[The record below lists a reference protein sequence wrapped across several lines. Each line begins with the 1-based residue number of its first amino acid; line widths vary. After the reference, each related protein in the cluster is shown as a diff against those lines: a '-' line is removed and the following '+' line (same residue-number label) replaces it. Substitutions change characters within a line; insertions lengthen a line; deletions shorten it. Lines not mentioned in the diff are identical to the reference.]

1 MIGTAVGDPIN
12 RVNLLYFIDID
23 RIHRIDPTRDIGSI
37 NPDPVYID
45 KVEQIHAVDGIA
57 DGDSNQPRSALAPWL
72 AGLIVLVVAQ
82 VWASAWAPAWAVEC
96 WRGWGY
102 RVDPGTRT
110 YKSEELL
117 LVTKGP
123 TTWRTGVPV
132 ELHRLDR
139 ASGAI
144 DAAAAPLTV
153 VPAGART
160 YYRGRANYVDGRG
173 AIVGSGDE
181 LVFGLSHVA
190 PPVAALETLED
201 YHRWACGLGKTR

>member
-1 MIGTAVGDPIN
+1 MVKRRLPQARLV
-12 RVNLLYFIDID
+12 
-23 RIHRIDPTRDIGSI
+23 
-37 NPDPVYID
+37 
-45 KVEQIHAVDGIA
+45 
-57 DGDSNQPRSALAPWL
+57 PWL
-72 AGLIVLVVAQ
+72 AGLIVLVAAQ
-82 VWASAWAPAWAVEC
+82 VWAPAWAVEC

-102 RVDPGTRT
+102 RVDPGTRA

-123 TTWRTGVPV
+123 ATWRTGVSV

-139 ASGAI
+139 AS
-144 DAAAAPLTV
+144 
-153 VPAGART
+153 
-160 YYRGRANYVDGRG
+160 G

-201 YHRWACGLGKTR
+201 YNRWACGLGKTR

>member
-1 MIGTAVGDPIN
+1 MVKRRLP
-12 RVNLLYFIDID
+12 R
-23 RIHRIDPTRDIGSI
+23 PT
-37 NPDPVYID
+37 
-45 KVEQIHAVDGIA
+45 
-57 DGDSNQPRSALAPWL
+57 LAPWL
-72 AGLIVLVVAQ
+72 AGLIVLVVTQ
-82 VWASAWAPAWAVEC
+82 FSAPAWAVEC

-102 RVDPGTRT
+102 RVDPGTRA
-110 YKSEELL
+110 YKSEEIL

-153 VPAGART
+153 VPASART

-173 AIVGSGDE
+173 VIVGSRDD

-190 PPVAALETLED
+190 PPVAALEALED
-201 YHRWACGLGKTR
+201 FNRWACGLGKTQ

>member
-1 MIGTAVGDPIN
+1 MVK
-12 RVNLLYFIDID
+12 RRL
-23 RIHRIDPTRDIGSI
+23 
-37 NPDPVYID
+37 
-45 KVEQIHAVDGIA
+45 
-57 DGDSNQPRSALAPWL
+57 PRARLALSL

-82 VWASAWAPAWAVEC
+82 VWAPAWAVEC

-102 RVDPGTRT
+102 HVDPGTRT

-123 TTWRTGVPV
+123 ATWRTGVPV

-144 DAAAAPLTV
+144 DAAAAALTV
-153 VPAGART
+153 VPAGVRT

-173 AIVGSGDE
+173 AIIGSGDE

-190 PPVAALETLED
+190 PPVAALEALD
-201 YHRWACGLGKTR
+201 DFNRWACGLGKTR

>member
-1 MIGTAVGDPIN
+1 MVK
-12 RVNLLYFIDID
+12 RRL
-23 RIHRIDPTRDIGSI
+23 
-37 NPDPVYID
+37 
-45 KVEQIHAVDGIA
+45 
-57 DGDSNQPRSALAPWL
+57 PRARLVPWL

-82 VWASAWAPAWAVEC
+82 VWAPAWAPAWAVEC

-123 TTWRTGVPV
+123 ATWRTGVPV

-153 VPAGART
+153 IPAGART

-190 PPVAALETLED
+190 PPVAALEALDD
-201 YHRWACGLGKTR
+201 YNRWACGLGKTR